1 MARFS
6 KTNSEKDLISKEF
19 KEIKERYNEQIKD
32 LENKLKELEAEYE
45 TIKANENAAL
55 DSNET
60 TFLEVSD
67 ALRRNEDLQKFYG
80 YRLNKLKGKIFTDLQ
95 KKNLTSR
102 INKEV
107 KAIEEEALKDI
118 VPLLMKAQA
127 KAESTRLEQKALLEM
142 KAKINGAEMVE
153 MPSIRINSIAGA
165 FSSYFYNNLFK
176 EFGEGQ

>member
-6 KTNSEKDLISKEF
+6 KTNSEMISKEF
-19 KEIKERYNEQIKD
+19 KEIKERYNEQIKN
-32 LENKLKELEAEYE
+32 LENKMASLNAEYE
-45 TIKANENAAL
+45 TLKVSEKKAIGEDEAM
-55 DSNET
+55 
-60 TFLEVSD
+60 FLEISD

-80 YRLNKLKGKIFTDLQ
+80 YRLDKLKGKVFTDQQ
-95 KKNLTSR
+95 KIDLTSR

-107 KAIEEEALKDI
+107 KTIESKALKDI
-118 VPLLMKAQA
+118 VPLLMDAQA
-127 KAESTRLEQKALLEM
+127 KAEKARLEQKALLEM

-176 EFGEGQ
+176 EFGEEQ